1 MLTGKENPEFKI
13 IGFEADDTLW
23 GNKTL
28 FYNAQ
33 KRFQDLLKNYT
44 DQFLQELL
52 KIEKQNLEYYDY
64 GIKCFILLVI
74 KTSIKI
80 SNGKIDNKSI
90 AEFSKLGKEM
100 LSDPGQVLPDVKS
113 TLKFLSKSYILILII
128 KETF

>member
-1 MLTGKENPEFKI
+1 MS
-13 IGFEADDTLW
+13 
-23 GNKTL
+23 
-28 FYNAQ
+28 
-33 KRFQDLLKNYT
+33 
-44 DQFLQELL
+44 
-52 KIEKQNLEYYDY
+52 Y
-64 GIKCFILLVI
+64 GIKCFIRLVI

-80 SNGKIDNKSI
+80 SNGKIDKESI